1 MLDLQKASVFKRL
14 GAFLLDFI
22 LFITLTAGGWL
33 LFSRVVKY
41 DDCAKKLEGFYEKYE
56 QAYDI
61 DFSISAEEFEKLSE
75 AELKKYEDA
84 NKAMNQD
91 EDALYCY
98 NMKIYLEMML
108 LSSSI
113 LLSITVLEIVIP
125 LILKNGQTVGKKI
138 FGLCLMHKDGV
149 RVSVI
154 QVCFRA
160 LLGKYVIETM
170 LPVMIYL
177 LKAYRALGTTG
188 SLIIAVL
195 VMVQLFIIIYS
206 RANCA
211 IHDKLCNTVVVDYHS
226 QMIFDSEEELIAF
239 KEALAAERAEE
250 ADY

>member
-14 GAFLLDFI
+14 GAFFLDFI
-22 LFITLTAGGWL
+22 LFITLVTGGWVL
-33 LFSRVVKY
+33 LSRVVKY
-41 DDCAKKLEGFYEKYE
+41 DDCAKKLEGFYEEYE
-56 QAYDI
+56 KVYDI

-75 AELKKYEDA
+75 AELKKYEEA
-84 NKAMNQD
+84 NKAMNED

-113 LLSITVLEIVIP
+113 LTAYIILEIVIP
-125 LILKNGQTVGKKI
+125 LILKNGQSVGKKI
-138 FGLCLMHKDGV
+138 FGLCLMHKDGI

-154 QVCFRA
+154 QVCLRA
-160 LLGKYVIETM
+160 LLGKYAIETM

-177 LKAYRALGTTG
+177 LKAYGALGTTG
-188 SLIIAVL
+188 SLIVAVL

-211 IHDKLCNTVVVDYHS
+211 IHDKLCHTVVVDFKS
-226 QMIFDSEEELIAF
+226 QMIFDSEEELIAY
-239 KEALAAERAEE
+239 KEAYSAEMAARAE
-250 ADY
+250 Y